1 MIRKDSTLD
10 DVAFAVA
17 QALEE
22 KGILSVLTGGSA
34 AAIYAPN
41 RYTSDDADFILDN
54 DESLDD
60 VAAALEPIGFE
71 RGGKSRIFYHTDS
84 RYTVDFPKGPLAV
97 GGEYVKATET
107 LVQGGRR
114 LRILTRF
121 DCVRDRLAHFYY
133 WDDYTALN
141 AAVAVAAKFS
151 EADVAR
157 VRSWTER
164 EPSNMIEKFGE
175 FARRLQNAREEKKER
190 PR

>member
-17 QALEE
+17 QALEA

-41 RYTSDDADFILDN
+41 RYMSDDADFILDN

-60 VAAALEPIGFE
+60 VAAALEPIGFK
-71 RGGKSRIFYHTDS
+71 RDGKSRIFHHSDS
-84 RYTVDFPKGPLAV
+84 RYTVDFPKGPLAA

-133 WDDYTALN
+133 WSDYTALN
-141 AAVAVAAKFS
+141 AAVAVAADLS

-164 EPSNMIEKFGE
+164 ESSNLTEKFGE
-175 FARRLQNAREEKKER
+175 FARRLQKAREEKKER